1 MPNLTLYRGEK
12 NNWWPAPEVRLICGM
27 TLYGPWQPTAV
38 SSLWNTLKNEVKGA
52 LGTSLEKKVAV
63 YAQYL
68 RATGRPFALATAWT
82 DVGSFTSD
90 YNYVIRIPN
99 AHFFYW
105 GGTKDAPELGAA
117 AAWTTPEQV
126 TADFIVLNAPTVAA
140 STILGF
146 GHHTGTREI
155 TFFHDLPLG
164 LIESCNG
171 KPITDYAIK
180 SKSDLSFD
188 EKIKYAKYLR

>member
-27 TLYGPWQPTAV
+27 TLYGPWQPTEV

-52 LGTSLEKKVAV
+52 LGTSLEKKVAA

-90 YNYVIRIPN
+90 YNYVIRIPM
-99 AHFFYW
+99 HISST
-105 GGTKDAPELGAA
+105 GEAPRMPQTWARRPRGQR
-117 AAWTTPEQV
+117 PSRSR
-126 TADFIVLNAPTVAA
+126 PT
-140 STILGF
+140 S
-146 GHHTGTREI
+146 
-155 TFFHDLPLG
+155 
-164 LIESCNG
+164 SCSM
-171 KPITDYAIK
+171 PPP
-180 SKSDLSFD
+180 
-188 EKIKYAKYLR
+188 